1 MSKTTTAN
9 PVPVSIAGRSGLL
22 LLALLWCAF
31 LPSTVM
37 AQGAS
42 RDCTLTL
49 APLNFG
55 NYDPLETT
63 VPLDRATTMN
73 VDCRRNTFVQIFY
86 STGSSGNF
94 AQRTMRQGT
103 SVLGYNFYF
112 EPARVSILGDGT
124 GGSFYLQGFVG
135 RAGANITLY
144 GRIPPGQDPSVGL
157 HSDTIIVTMIF

>member
-1 MSKTTTAN
+1 
-9 PVPVSIAGRSGLL
+9 
-22 LLALLWCAF
+22 
-31 LPSTVM
+31 M

-73 VDCRRNTFVQIFY
+73 VDCRRNTFGQIFY

-112 EPARVSILGDGT
+112 ETARVSHLGDGT
-124 GGSFYLQGFVG
+124 DRKSVMKGKSVSERVDLVG
-135 RAGANITLY
+135 R
-144 GRIPPGQDPSVGL
+144 
-157 HSDTIIVTMIF
+157 